1 MRSSVAGSHTLIAAL
16 PLECTSWPAILWC
29 PLSLVNAALAF
40 MIYPVEMRLSAIVVC
55 KTGFEIGTLTVRG

>member
-1 MRSSVAGSHTLIAAL
+1 
-16 PLECTSWPAILWC
+16 
-29 PLSLVNAALAF
+29 